1 MERKRLYQNIIERL
15 ICFPPRLLWDV
26 SSPGRCWHSTKT
38 NGWWWNWQGKSEANN
53 WHFIFCRRFVPSLL
67 SCSSYPCGKE
77 LFSNMAHS
85 SVTSIKCRNENPD
98 ISFHARNK
106 SAFSMLENARLS
118 FWHAWTKPSNNIG
131 SKTCC
136 KQTLILLMKGILHPA
151 PVGRVNI
158 LKSWTCPIM
167 YKVLFIPGASPDFF
181 HQQYTFH
188 TQNGHITTASPG
200 GFTWGT
206 ADCVLERSLPRH
218 KGIPLHLAFIEF
230 QDLQLWRPL
239 KIYMKHN
246 NHGGLKIW
254 KIIFLSKW
262 VMAVGSSR

>member
-1 MERKRLYQNIIERL
+1 MERKRLYQNIIECL

-136 KQTLILLMKGILHPA
+136 KQNLILLMKGILHPA
-151 PVGRVNI
+151 PVGRVI
-158 LKSWTCPIM
+158 CKIM
-167 YKVLFIPGASPDFF
+167 NMSHYVQGSF
-181 HQQYTFH
+181 HPRCFAGFLPSTVYVSH
-188 TQNGHITTASPG
+188 TKRPHYDS
-200 GFTWGT
+200 FTG
-206 ADCVLERSLPRH
+206 R
-218 KGIPLHLAFIEF
+218 LHLRNCWLCAGE
-230 QDLQLWRPL
+230 
-239 KIYMKHN
+239 
-246 NHGGLKIW
+246 
-254 KIIFLSKW
+254 IFAS
-262 VMAVGSSR
+262 A